1 MTVLLPDARQALFGA
16 LIDYAGLYPPA
27 SLDMDGA
34 VAGYRSARGSSE
46 AWMAGRFLCPVSRLE
61 ELAGILVAT
70 MEAGEAPWPI
80 AVTFDLDP
88 AASATAAASFHA
100 EMDPA
105 ATVHLAEARIAAGS
119 DAGTIAELYDTA
131 LSISDTV
138 VPFLEVP
145 RDGALPATID
155 AIASAARTSLRPGGA
170 KLRCGGVTPDDFPST
185 HEVAEFIIE
194 CTDRNLPFK
203 TTAGLHHP
211 IRHQDEELGVM
222 RHGFL
227 NLLTAA
233 IAARAGA
240 GMMTIEAIIAD
251 ADPDAFEVTFGGV
264 SWRGERVDGRAI
276 SETRNEG
283 FIAYGSCE
291 FNEPVDDLAKLGFLP

>member
-1 MTVLLPDARQALFGA
+1 MTVLVPDARQVLFGA

-27 SLDMDGA
+27 SLDMEGA

-46 AWMAGRFLCPVSRLE
+46 AWIAGRFLCPASRLE
-61 ELAGILVAT
+61 ELAARLVAT
-70 MEAGEAPWPI
+70 MAPDEDPWPVS
-80 AVTFDLDP
+80 VTFDLDP
-88 AASATAAASFHA
+88 GASASAAAAFNH

-105 ATVHLAEARIAAGS
+105 ATVHLAEARVAAA
-119 DAGTIAELYDTA
+119 DHVAALYDTA

-138 VPFLEVP
+138 APFIEVP
-145 RDGALPATID
+145 RDGAVPATVD
-155 AIASAARTSLRPGGA
+155 AVAAAVASSLRPGGA
-170 KLRCGGVTPDDFPST
+170 KLRCGGLTPDDFPST

-194 CTDRNLPFK
+194 CTERDLPFK

-211 IRHQDEELGVM
+211 IRHHDEDLDVM
-222 RHGFL
+222 RHGFV

-251 ADPDAFEVTFGGV
+251 TDPDAFAITFTGV
-264 SWRGERVDGRAI
+264 EWRGERVDSGAI
-276 SETRNEG
+276 AEARSGG

-291 FNEPVDDLAKLGFLP
+291 FNEPVEDLVTLGYLP

>member
-1 MTVLLPDARQALFGA
+1 MSLLLPDARTALFGA

-27 SLDMDGA
+27 SLEVDGA
-34 VAGYRSARGSSE
+34 VAGYRSARSSSNG
-46 AWMAGRFLCPVSRLE
+46 WMAGRFLCPASRLE
-61 ELAGILVAT
+61 DLAGILVAT
-70 MEAGEAPWPI
+70 MQPDESSWPI

-100 EMDPA
+100 EMEPA
-105 ATVHLAEARIAAGS
+105 ATVHLAEARIPEGS
-119 DAGTIAELYDTA
+119 DAASIAALYDTA

-145 RDGALPATID
+145 RDGAVPATID
-155 AIASAARTSLRPGGA
+155 AITSAVGVSLRPGGA
-170 KLRCGGVTPDDFPST
+170 KLRCGGLTPDDFPST
-185 HEVAEFIIE
+185 HEVAAFIIE
-194 CTDRNLPFK
+194 CSERSLPFK

-211 IRHQDEELGVM
+211 IRHRDEELGVT

-240 GMMTIEAIIAD
+240 GLLTIEAIVAET
-251 ADPDAFEVTFGGV
+251 DPDAFEVAFGGV
-264 SWRGERVDGRAI
+264 SWRGERANAKAI
-276 SETRNEG
+276 GETRANG

-291 FNEPVDDLAKLGFLP
+291 FNEPVQDLAELGFLP

>member
-1 MTVLLPDARQALFGA
+1 VTVLLPDARTALFGA

-34 VAGYRSARGSSE
+34 VAGYRSARSSNE
-46 AWMAGRFLCPVSRLE
+46 GWMAGRFLCPASRLVD
-61 ELAGILVAT
+61 LAAILVAT
-70 MEAGEAPWPI
+70 METGEVPWPI

-88 AASATAAASFHA
+88 TASATAAAAFHA

-105 ATVHLAEARIAAGS
+105 ATVHLAEARIPEGS
-119 DAGTIAELYDTA
+119 DAEAIAALVTTA
-131 LSISDTV
+131 LSINDTV

-145 RDGALPATID
+145 RNGVVPATVRAVGD
-155 AIASAARTSLRPGGA
+155 AVKSSLRPGGA
-170 KLRCGGVTPDDFPST
+170 KLRCGGLGPDDFPST
-185 HEVAEFIIE
+185 HEVAEFIVE
-194 CTDRNLPFK
+194 CTEGNLPFK

-211 IRHQDEELGVM
+211 IRHRDDELGLM

-233 IAARAGA
+233 VAAKAGA
-240 GMMTIEAIIAD
+240 GLLTIEAIIAET
-251 ADPDAFEVTFGGV
+251 DPDAFETSFGGI
-264 SWRGERVDGRAI
+264 SWRGERADATAI
-276 SETRNEG
+276 NATRNEG

-291 FNEPVDDLAKLGFLP
+291 FFEPVEDLAKLGFLP

>member
-1 MTVLLPDARQALFGA
+1 MTLLLPDGRTALFGA

-27 SLDMDGA
+27 SLDMAGA
-34 VAGYRSARGSSE
+34 VAGYRSARSSSE
-46 AWMAGRFLCPVSRLE
+46 GWMAGRFLCPTSRLVD
-61 ELAGILVAT
+61 LAGILVAT
-70 MEAGEAPWPI
+70 MQPDEPPWPI

-100 EMDPA
+100 EMEPA
-105 ATVHLAEARIAAGS
+105 AAVHLAEARIPEGS
-119 DAGTIAELYDTA
+119 DAASIAALYDTA

-145 RDGALPATID
+145 RDGAVAATID
-155 AIASAARTSLRPGGA
+155 AIASAVGASLRPGGA
-170 KLRCGGVTPDDFPST
+170 KLRCGGLTPEDFPPT
-185 HEVAEFIIE
+185 HDVARFIIE
-194 CTDRNLPFK
+194 CSERNLPFK

-211 IRHQDEELGVM
+211 IRNRDEELGIV

-227 NLLTAA
+227 NLLMAA

-240 GMMTIEAIIAD
+240 GLPTIEAIVAET
-251 ADPDAFEVTFGGV
+251 DPDAFEVTFGGV
-264 SWRGERVDGRAI
+264 SWRGERADAKTIG
-276 SETRNEG
+276 ETRAEG

-291 FNEPVDDLAKLGFLP
+291 FNEPVEDLTKLGFLP